1 MLSIMSALET
11 GFTMQPKLALT
22 SYYHVLASE
31 SLHYRCYDSMHSLAI
46 KDVWTSY
53 SSSLGLWP
61 EARPWKMLF
70 PRPLNRVSTRARSLS
85 QGLTVCKCLRKC
97 AKCWY
102 YIREHSLTTL
112 AVTHCSSSWCQ
123 EEEGVLTLFRVSSF
137 PQHSPDLLLL
147 SSYVYQYFPHTS
159 GICSALNPSVNNC
172 LKWSLLISY
181 RQTIVTGHR
190 TGRKLCRKLR
200 LLLPCCMNF
209 FNSCS
214 LCPLLSDLPF
224 ILPSPV
230 STEALY
236 KVTESEELKK
246 NNCFAFA

>member
-31 SLHYRCYDSMHSLAI
+31 SLHYRCYDSVHSLAI

-70 PRPLNRVSTRARSLS
+70 PRPLNRASTRAHSLS
-85 QGLTVCKCLRKC
+85 QGFTVCKCLGKC

-102 YIREHSLTTL
+102 YIREHSLMTL
-112 AVTHCSSSWCQ
+112 TVTHCSSSWRQ
-123 EEEGVLTLFRVSSF
+123 EEEGCS
-137 PQHSPDLLLL
+137 L
-147 SSYVYQYFPHTS
+147 SSGLVPFLSILLTSFSCPLTSISIFPHTS

-230 STEALY
+230 STKALY